1 MGPVRDLP
9 EPVTSLVRVA
19 VDSDE
24 PEALI
29 AAAERELGRPLG
41 LAGPAGEALGR
52 APDTAEGDRALAI
65 AAAAAR
71 SRLVAPP
78 GWRIIAIAGAS
89 SKLGFL
95 AIGDDE
101 TAEGA
106 GSPLDWLLTAL
117 LAEQLQ
123 RIALLR
129 AHAGVFLRRLVS
141 EPDLGTHSAR
151 REAAELGL
159 AVADAY
165 WPALLGW
172 RSRSPAPEV
181 VDEIERAA
189 RRGRPGVLSVMSA
202 GRLVLLHPDEGDD
215 SWARSGEWLRRVAE
229 HACRCAPSARPQ
241 AITAERAVGIGE
253 LADTVAELDALWRLG
268 PRPLDEQPLVPA
280 RRFALDGLL
289 ARTATSSE
297 ARDYVQQQIG
307 SLIAWDRE
315 HHSDLL
321 TVLEAALDFPH
332 HERAAAHCFMHRNT
346 FRHRLRQATDILGE
360 ALEDA
365 DAMLAVHVALRLRR
379 VLEAQDR
386 NADRPARGAAA
397 PRARA
402 RAIGSRR
409 AQVPRR

>member
-1 MGPVRDLP
+1 MGTVRDLP

-19 VDSDE
+19 VNSDE

-29 AAAERELGRPLG
+29 AAAEEELGRPLG
-41 LAGPAGEALGR
+41 LAGPVGEALGR
-52 APDTAEGDRALAI
+52 APDTEEGDRALAI

-71 SRLVAPP
+71 SGLVAPP
-78 GWRIIAIAGAS
+78 GWRIIAIARAS

-101 TAEGA
+101 CADGDR
-106 GSPLDWLLTAL
+106 GPLVWLLTAL

-129 AHAGVFLRRLVS
+129 AHTVAFVRRLVS

-151 REAAELGL
+151 SEAAELGL
-159 AVADAY
+159 ALADAY

-189 RRGRPGVLSVMSA
+189 HRGRPGVLSVMRA
-202 GRLVLLHPDEGDD
+202 GRLVLLHPDEGGD
-215 SWARSGEWLRRVAE
+215 SRTRSGEWLGRVAE
-229 HACRCAPSARPQ
+229 HARRCAPSTRPQ
-241 AITAERAVGIGE
+241 AITAERAVRVGE
-253 LADTVAELDALWRLG
+253 LAGAVAELDALWQLG

-280 RRFALDGLL
+280 RRYALDGLL
-289 ARTATSSE
+289 ARIAAGVE
-297 ARDYVQQQIG
+297 VRDYVQEQIG
-307 SLIAWDRE
+307 PLIAWDRE

-346 FRHRLRQATDILGE
+346 FRHRLRQATEILGE

-379 VLEAQDR
+379 VLEAQAR
-386 NADRPARGAAA
+386 NADQPARIAAA
-397 PRARA
+397 PRART
-402 RAIGSRR
+402 REIGSRR

>member
-1 MGPVRDLP
+1 MGAVRDLP

-19 VDSDE
+19 VNSDE

-29 AAAERELGRPLG
+29 AAAEKEMGRPLG
-41 LAGPAGEALGR
+41 LAGPAGVALGR
-52 APDTAEGDRALAI
+52 APDTEEGDRALAI

-71 SRLVAPP
+71 SGLVAPP
-78 GWRIIAIAGAS
+78 GWRIIAIARAS

-101 TAEGA
+101 SADGA
-106 GSPLDWLLTAL
+106 RCPLVWLLTAL
-117 LAEQLQ
+117 LTEQLQ

-129 AHAGVFLRRLVS
+129 AHAVAFVRRLVS

-189 RRGRPGVLSVMSA
+189 HRGRPGVLSVMLA

-215 SWARSGEWLRRVAE
+215 SRTRSGEWLRRVAE
-229 HACRCAPSARPQ
+229 HARCSAPSSRPQ
-241 AITAERAVGIGE
+241 AITAERAVRVGE
-253 LADTVAELDALWRLG
+253 LAGAVAELDALWRLG

-280 RRFALDGLL
+280 RRFALDSLL
-289 ARTATSSE
+289 ARTAARVE
-297 ARDYVQQQIG
+297 AREYVQEQIG
-307 SLIAWDRE
+307 PLIAWDRE

-346 FRHRLRQATDILGE
+346 FRHRLRQATEILGE

-379 VLEAQDR
+379 VLEAQGRD
-386 NADRPARGAAA
+386 ADQSARVAAA
-397 PRARA
+397 PRART
-402 RAIGSRR
+402 RPIDSRR